1 MQNKIFYKYN
11 INMKLIK
18 NKYTVI
24 ILALISFFLL
34 MGVFKYINYLFKNG
48 YFVECFDSNIA
59 LYQDTGSP
67 TTSHTVDLPLTSTYS
82 CKNFCAPATARCAI
96 TGEQCMADIDCR
108 GCNPYGPYIKPQS
121 TANVPGENDA
131 GKLTWGVTP
140 TYSTLTTD
148 IGTQAKLFSSNKG
161 ELNSKPPQ
169 ASFGVNTWINA
180 FNGGQKLFDDRYKP
194 AGLKFMPNYD
204 DRYTTTGLFVDQG
217 PLASNAYLN
226 R

>member
-1 MQNKIFYKYN
+1 MNLF
-11 INMKLIK
+11 K
-18 NKYTVI
+18 NKYTLI
-24 ILALISFFLL
+24 ILAFLSIIILIGMFN
-34 MGVFKYINYLFKNG
+34 YINFLVRNG
-48 YFVECFDSNIA
+48 YIVECFDSNIA
-59 LYQDTGSP
+59 LYKDTGSP
-67 TTSHTVDLPLTSTYS
+67 TTNHTVDLPLTTTYS

-121 TANVPGENDA
+121 TANVPGQNDA

-148 IGTQAKLFSSNKG
+148 IGTQAKLFTSNK
-161 ELNSKPPQ
+161 EKLDKPPQ
-169 ASFGVNTWINA
+169 ASFGVNTWISA

-204 DRYTTTGLFVDQG
+204 ERYTTTGTFLDDG
-217 PLASNAYLN
+217 PLASNAYLK
-226 R
+226 

>member
-1 MQNKIFYKYN
+1 MN
-11 INMKLIK
+11 LLK
-18 NKYTVI
+18 NKYTLI
-24 ILALISFFLL
+24 ILAFLSIIILIGMFN
-34 MGVFKYINYLFKNG
+34 YINFLVRNG
-48 YFVECFDSNIA
+48 YIVECFDSNIA
-59 LYQDTGSP
+59 LYKDTGSP
-67 TTSHTVDLPLTSTYS
+67 STNHTVDLPLTTTYS

-121 TANVPGENDA
+121 TANVPGQNDA

-148 IGTQAKLFSSNKG
+148 IGTQAKLFTSNK
-161 ELNSKPPQ
+161 EKLDKPPQ
-169 ASFGVNTWINA
+169 ASFGVNTWITA

-204 DRYTTTGLFVDQG
+204 ERYTTTGTFLDDG
-217 PLASNAYLN
+217 PLASNAYLK
-226 R
+226 

>member
-1 MQNKIFYKYN
+1 
-11 INMKLIK
+11 MKLNK

-24 ILALISFFLL
+24 ILAVISIVFLIGIFN
-34 MGVFKYINYLFKNG
+34 YINYLVRNG
-48 YFVECFDSNIA
+48 YIVECFDSNIA
-59 LYQDTGSP
+59 LYKDTGSP
-67 TTSHTVDLPLTSTYS
+67 STNHTVDLPLTTTYS

-108 GCNPYGPYIKPQS
+108 GCNPYGPNIKPQS
-121 TANVPGENDA
+121 TANVPGQNDA

-148 IGTQAKLFSSNKG
+148 IGTQAKLFTSNK
-161 ELNSKPPQ
+161 EKLDQPPQ
-169 ASFGVNTWINA
+169 ANFGVNTWISA

-194 AGLKFMPNYD
+194 AGLKFMPKYD
-204 DRYTTTGLFVDQG
+204 ERYTTTGTFLDDG
-217 PLASNAYLN
+217 PLASNAYL